1 MMWLGGIIGGET
13 GEVRDV
19 AEKQWWKTIPNW
31 DELTWEEKMEHV
43 KRRRRVNLFLAG
55 FVLFLLVVGFLMIH
69 LGQVN
74 FGFFVLKNQLL
85 WATLFVVAFSGSIYI
100 VYHIFGLHDQG

>member
-1 MMWLGGIIGGET
+1 M
-13 GEVRDV
+13 

-55 FVLFLLVVGFLMIH
+55 FVLFLLVVGLSRYNGLKFHPLCSQMLFKLFFLRID
-69 LGQVN
+69 
-74 FGFFVLKNQLL
+74 LL
-85 WATLFVVAFSGSIYI
+85 N
-100 VYHIFGLHDQG
+100 

>member
-1 MMWLGGIIGGET
+1 
-13 GEVRDV
+13 
-19 AEKQWWKTIPNW
+19 
-31 DELTWEEKMEHV
+31 
-43 KRRRRVNLFLAG
+43 
-55 FVLFLLVVGFLMIH
+55 MIH

-85 WATLFVVAFSGSIYI
+85 WATLFVVAFLGSIYI